1 LDEVMAEIPMPP
13 SWSGWR
19 EPIGISR
26 RAWLVENTLFDSST
40 GESVRIDVTESDGE
54 GASDGFDRWP
64 DHLRVIHLEFCG
76 NVGILEVINEFLAH
90 RVDLPIRVLTVK
102 WGEPSQ
108 GFQQRPMESENL
120 MGQVLLAFA
129 PVHFLISRSRWLE
142 LRERRSRRPEVS
154 STQPE
159 AA

>member
-1 LDEVMAEIPMPP
+1 MKP
-13 SWSGWR
+13 
-19 EPIGISR
+19 
-26 RAWLVENTLFDSST
+26 
-40 GESVRIDVTESDGE
+40 
-54 GASDGFDRWP
+54 
-64 DHLRVIHLEFCG
+64 
-76 NVGILEVINEFLAH
+76 
-90 RVDLPIRVLTVK
+90 
-102 WGEPSQ
+102 
-108 GFQQRPMESENL
+108 ENL